1 MPTITVN
8 SESKTLPEPL
18 TIADLLRVLGKDPQK
33 LAVELNRSVVPR
45 AEHSHA
51 LLKEGDAVE
60 IVTLVGGGSGRS
72 EERSQGTGDR
82 RQEETKESGDR
93 RQETDKAEK
102 PVSSLSPVPCLLTP
116 ELSPV
121 SCPLSPVLRVGG
133 FTFSSRLF
141 TGTGKYPTYELMQQ
155 CMDASGCEVTT
166 VAVRRERLI
175 DKDGKSLLDFLNLK
189 KLTILPNTAGCFSAE
204 DAIRHARLAREL
216 LANLEN
222 PGANWVKLECLAD
235 KKTLLPDPVDTLKA
249 TEQLVKEGFT
259 VLVYTSD
266 DPVLAKRLKAAGA
279 ASVMPAGS
287 PIGSGQ
293 GILNPNNIRICLE
306 YLKDGDPD
314 YPVIV
319 DAGVG
324 TASDVSVAMELGCD
338 GVLLN
343 TAIASAKDPLRM
355 AWAMRYACEA
365 GRLAY
370 LAGRIP
376 KKLYANASSPT
387 EGMIQSTKANSP
399 A

>member
-1 MPTITVN
+1 MPAITVN
-8 SESKTLPEPL
+8 AEPRTFPAPL
-18 TIADLLRVLGKDPQK
+18 TVADLIRQLEKNPRQ
-33 LAVELNRSVVPR
+33 LAVELNRKVVPR
-45 AEHSHA
+45 ADHA
-51 LLKEGDAVE
+51 ATELRDGDAIE
-60 IVTLVGGGSGRS
+60 IVTLVGGGSGV
-72 EERSQGTGDR
+72 EEPPGD
-82 RQEETKESGDR
+82 
-93 RQETDKAEK
+93 K
-102 PVSSLSPVPCLLTP
+102 PLK
-116 ELSPV
+116 
-121 SCPLSPVLRVGG
+121 VGP
-133 FTFSSRLF
+133 FTFRSRLF
-141 TGTGKYPTYELMQQ
+141 TGTGKFATYDLMHR
-155 CMDASGCEVTT
+155 CMEASGCEVTT

-175 DKDGKSLLDFLNLK
+175 DKEGRSLLDYLDLS

-216 LANLEN
+216 LTNLEN
-222 PGANWVKLECLAD
+222 PGAKWVKLECLAD
-235 KKTLLPDPVDTLKA
+235 KKTLLPDPIDTLAA
-249 TEQLVKEGFT
+249 TEQLVKEGFQ

-266 DPVLAKRLKAAGA
+266 DPILARRLKNAGA

-293 GILNPNNIRICLE
+293 GILNPNNIRILLE

-324 TASDVSVAMELGCD
+324 TASDVSAAMELGCD

-343 TAIASAKDPLRM
+343 TAIAGAADPLRM
-355 AWAMRYACEA
+355 AWAMRYATAA

-387 EGMIQSTKANSP
+387 EGLIAGVK
-399 A
+399 

>member
-1 MPTITVN
+1 MPTITIN
-8 SESKTLPEPL
+8 SEAKSFAEPL
-18 TIADLLRVLGKDPQK
+18 TVAGLLEQLGRDPKK
-33 LAVELNRSVVPR
+33 LAIELNRQVVPR
-45 AEHSHA
+45 SEHDKTRLA
-51 LLKEGDAVE
+51 DGDEVE
-60 IVTLVGGGSGRS
+60 IVTLVGGGSGQSAPPS
-72 EERSQGTGDR
+72 E
-82 RQEETKESGDR
+82 
-93 RQETDKAEK
+93 
-102 PVSSLSPVPCLLTP
+102 P
-116 ELSPV
+116 
-121 SCPLSPVLRVGG
+121 PLKVGP
-133 FTFSSRLF
+133 FSFQSRLF
-141 TGTGKYPTYELMQQ
+141 TGTGKYATPELMQS
-155 CMDASGCEVTT
+155 CMEGSGCEVTT
-166 VAVRRERLI
+166 VAVRRERLF
-175 DKDGKSLLDFLNLK
+175 DQHGKSLLDYLDLK
-189 KLTILPNTAGCFSAE
+189 KLTILPNTAGCFSAD

-235 KKTLLPDPVDTLKA
+235 KRTLLPDPIDTLKA

-266 DPVLAKRLKAAGA
+266 DPVLAKRIKDAGA

-306 YLKDGDPD
+306 YLKEGDPD

-343 TAIASAKDPLRM
+343 TAIAQAADPLRM

-365 GRLAY
+365 GRLAH

-387 EGMIQSTKANSP
+387 EGLIATSR
-399 A
+399 

>member
-1 MPTITVN
+1 MPTITIN
-8 SESKTLPEPL
+8 AEPRSLPESL
-18 TIADLLRVLGKDPQK
+18 TIAELLELLGKDPRK
-33 LAVELNRSVVPR
+33 LAVEVNHAVVPR
-45 AEHSHA
+45 TEHA
-51 LLKEGDAVE
+51 RLRLGDGDRVE
-60 IVTLVGGGSGRS
+60 IVTLVGGGSGL
-72 EERSQGTGDR
+72 EAPFD
-82 RQEETKESGDR
+82 
-93 RQETDKAEK
+93 
-102 PVSSLSPVPCLLTP
+102 SP
-116 ELSPV
+116 
-121 SCPLSPVLRVGG
+121 LRVGG
-133 FTFSSRLF
+133 FTFASRLF
-141 TGTGKYPTYELMQQ
+141 TGTGKYASYELMRQ

-175 DKDGKSLLDFLNLK
+175 DKEGKSLLDFLDLN

-216 LANLEN
+216 LTNLEN

-235 KKTLLPDPVDTLKA
+235 KRTLLPDPIDTLKA
-249 TEQLVKEGFT
+249 TEQLASEGFT

-266 DPVLAKRLKAAGA
+266 DPVLARRLKAAGA

-324 TASDVSVAMELGCD
+324 TASDVSAAMELGCD

-343 TAIASAKDPLRM
+343 TAIAGAADPLRM

-370 LAGRIP
+370 LSGRIP
-376 KKLYANASSPT
+376 KKLYANASSPL
-387 EGMIQSTKANSP
+387 EGMIAANREHAEKRP
-399 A
+399 